1 MRRVVN
7 ISDRTRKVVFDSA
20 AFRYD
25 NSGRVTL
32 NTDGVTITTGTGSSG
47 GGGSGAGG
55 GITVINDGIIP
66 GSNGTKRFYS
76 SDGGATWVVQNL
88 VGGIWI
94 TDAKPIHYKTIAGEG
109 IDVTIIPPVQYAVT
123 AGIAD
128 IDELRTII

>member
-7 ISDRTRKVVFDSA
+7 ISDRTRKVVFDPA

-32 NTDGVTITTGTGSSG
+32 NTDGATIITG
-47 GGGSGAGG
+47 GGGSGSGG
-55 GITVINDGIIP
+55 GITVINDGTIP

-76 SDGGATWVVQNL
+76 TDGGATWVVQNL
-88 VGGIWI
+88 VGGVWI
-94 TDAKPIHYKTIAGEG
+94 TDARPICYKVIAGEG
-109 IDVTIIPPVQYAVT
+109 IDVDVVPPVQYAIT

-128 IDELRTII
+128 IDALRTII